1 MILLQT
7 DLTIREPYNDLIEQK
22 KQLQET
28 QQQQAKQLEQQRK
41 QRFERL
47 RDMETRN
54 LWIGFGSLD

>member
-1 MILLQT
+1 M
-7 DLTIREPYNDLIEQK
+7 EPYNDLIEQK